1 MKIVILNGSPK
12 GEPSVTMQYVKYIQK
27 HYPQHEYSFH
37 NISSRIK
44 KIEKND
50 DLFNDIIA
58 DIESC
63 DSIIWSTP
71 VYTLFVPAQYMRFI
85 ELIHERNVAH
95 AFKNKSTIVMTTSI
109 HFYDHTAHR
118 YMHAICDDLEM
129 NYIGYFSAEMD
140 DLRKNRGRET
150 LRKFAKNY
158 FESSENKI
166 HHQKRYQPIT
176 QSNNAFDPAV
186 VSNKIGANTKKI
198 VLITDHKTHDT
209 GIQAMIKRF
218 SDAYTETIDIINLWD
233 INTQGGCTG
242 CIKCGYDNNCMY
254 NDDFSSF
261 YRSRIL
267 PADIIIYAMALTGRN
282 ISSKFKEFFDRR
294 FFMNHVPELKDK
306 QVGYLISGQ
315 MSQMPYLYDFC
326 QGSVEWQ
333 QANCAGIVCDE
344 TCNSNEINTSIQK
357 LAEQVITFSK
367 NEYCQPQTFLGVGG
381 SKIFRDDIWGKLR
394 FVFQA
399 DYRYYK
405 NNGAFDFPHKR
416 LKSRLKNFGLMIL
429 TRIPGFR
436 KEFYRRI
443 KTEMYKPHK
452 NIVENCDVKSSS

>member
-12 GEPSVTMQYVKYIQK
+12 GELSVTMQYVKFIQK
-27 HYPQHEYSFH
+27 QYPRHDYICH

-44 KIEKND
+44 KIEKNE
-50 DLFNDIIA
+50 DLFDDIIA

-85 ELIHERNVAH
+85 ELVHERSVAH

-118 YMHAICDDLEM
+118 YMHAICNDLEM
-129 NYIGYFSAEMD
+129 NYIGYYSAEMD
-140 DLRKNRGRET
+140 DLRKNSGRQT
-150 LRKFAKNY
+150 LLKFAEKY
-158 FESSENKI
+158 FESSAEEF
-166 HHQKRYQPIT
+166 HHQKRYQPVT
-176 QSNNAFDPAV
+176 QSDWTFDPAV
-186 VSNKIGANTKKI
+186 VSEPMDANHKKI
-198 VLITDHKTHDT
+198 VLITDYKMHDT

-218 SDAYTETIDIINLWD
+218 SDAYTEPIDIINLWD
-233 INTQGGCTG
+233 VNIQGGCTG

-254 NDDFSSF
+254 KDEFSAF
-261 YRSRIL
+261 YRSTIL

-315 MSQMPYLYDFC
+315 MSQMPYLYDFS
-326 QGSVEWQ
+326 QGLVESQ
-333 QANCAGIVCDE
+333 QANFAGIVCDE
-344 TCNSNEINTSIQK
+344 TRHSEEIDTSIQK
-357 LAEQVITFSK
+357 LAERVISFSK
-367 NEYCQPQTFLGVGG
+367 SEYCQPQTFLGVGG
-381 SKIFRDDIWGKLR
+381 AKIFRDDIWGKLR

-405 NNGAFDFPHKR
+405 KNGAFNFPHKR
-416 LKSRLKNFGLMIL
+416 LKSRFTNFLLMLL

-436 KEFYRRI
+436 KEFYSRI
-443 KTEMYKPHK
+443 RTEIYKPHK
-452 NIVENCDVKSSS
+452 NIVENYQVRSSS